1 MMQGNMEMFV
11 RRMFTDAAFKE
22 SALRNPETAMAGY
35 RLSSAEKMAA
45 SKLCARILSPEGV
58 AMHPGRIWF

>member
-35 RLSSAEKMAA
+35 RLSGAEKMAA
-45 SKLCARILSPEGV
+45 SKLCARILNPEGV
-58 AMHPGRIWF
+58 TMRPGGFWY

>member
-1 MMQGNMEMFV
+1 MQGNMEMFI

-58 AMHPGRIWF
+58 AAHPSHFWY